1 MKSPI
6 TRAKEFLIMLIQYY
20 YEEFQNSMKP
30 SLTVAESKPELSAKA
45 FYVES
50 QKERDVFTA
59 FHNHHSSSVLE
70 DSPCQCTLISKAHK
84 YLQTKR
90 IPTDEIEYNCD
101 CGSMIKV
108 LVPKPTYLEDV
119 TYDVHQE
126 LVNGSLD
133 YLFTLKYSVPSTDQP
148 GYGGCVYTGIIKW
161 TNNLQTQE
169 VINEIYSEMGFAT
182 LGTMSAT

>member
-6 TRAKEFLIMLIQYY
+6 ARVKELIAALMQYF
-20 YEEFQNSMKP
+20 YEEYQNSMKP
-30 SLTVAESKPELSAKA
+30 SLTVAESKPDPSART

-50 QKERDVFTA
+50 QKEREVFLA

-70 DSPCQCTLISKAHK
+70 DSPCQCTLISEAHQ

-101 CGSMIKV
+101 CGSLIKV

-119 TYDVHQE
+119 KYDVYQE

-133 YLFTLKYSVPSTDQP
+133 YLFTSKHSVPSSDQP
-148 GYGGCVYTGIIKW
+148 GH
-161 TNNLQTQE
+161 
-169 VINEIYSEMGFAT
+169 
-182 LGTMSAT
+182 

>member
-6 TRAKEFLIMLIQYY
+6 TRVKELIAALMQYY
-20 YEEFQNSMKP
+20 YEDYQNSMKP
-30 SLTVAESKPELSAKA
+30 SLTVAESKPEPGAKA
-45 FYVES
+45 YYIEL
-50 QKERDVFTA
+50 QKERDVFTT

-70 DSPCQCTLISKAHK
+70 DSPCQCTLISKAHD
-84 YLQTKR
+84 YLQTKG

-101 CGSMIKV
+101 CGSLIKV

-133 YLFTLKYSVPSTDQP
+133 YLFTSKHSVPSIDQP
-148 GYGGCVYTGIIKW
+148 GHGGCVYTGIMK
-161 TNNLQTQE
+161 
-169 VINEIYSEMGFAT
+169 
-182 LGTMSAT
+182 